1 MEKRINE
8 LRGLDKEARQLVLH
22 RGIDEIILVRGNLEV
37 LFQLRREGSV
47 RHYSW
52 NEGRRDYRVHQY
64 IGSTQ
69 CTTWGC
75 RGHMTGVQVT

>member
-37 LFQLRREGSV
+37 LFQLR
-47 RHYSW
+47 
-52 NEGRRDYRVHQY
+52 
-64 IGSTQ
+64 
-69 CTTWGC
+69 
-75 RGHMTGVQVT
+75 